1 MNSITHFASMSDF
14 EKGGVEIIG
23 NDEPSRY
30 LFSNMFEVA
39 SNSKPWERVIV
50 AKNIEFTIE
59 CTRTIAGVSSWYLC
73 GHDETAL
80 VMQGEV
86 EILFLKPD
94 TIFETSSLSGA
105 TKLEKKPTGQTMG
118 KIKMRRGHL
127 ALLPA
132 NAAYRF
138 RSVDEGVLLIQ
149 SMEGPESAA
158 KWREICQN

>member
-1 MNSITHFASMSDF
+1 MSSITHFASMNDF
-14 EKGGVEIIG
+14 EKVGVEIIG

-59 CTRTIAGVSSWYLC
+59 CTKAVKGESSWYLC

-86 EILFLKPD
+86 EITFVKPD
-94 TIFETSSLSGA
+94 TFFETPSLSGA
-105 TKLEKKPTGQTMG
+105 IKLEKKPAGQAMG

-132 NAAYRF
+132 NAAYSF
-138 RSVDEGVLLIQ
+138 RSVGEGVLLIQ
-149 SMEGPESAA
+149 SMEGPESAV

>member
-1 MNSITHFASMSDF
+1 MSSITHFASMNDF

-39 SNSKPWERVIV
+39 KNSKPWERVIV

-59 CTRTIAGVSSWYLC
+59 CTKAVKGESSWYQC

-86 EILFLKPD
+86 EITFVKPD
-94 TIFETSSLSGA
+94 TFFETPSLSGA
-105 TKLEKKPTGQTMG
+105 IKLEKKPAGQAMG

-132 NAAYRF
+132 KAAYSF
-138 RSVDEGVLLIQ
+138 RSVGEGVLLIQ
-149 SMEGPESAA
+149 SMEGPESAV